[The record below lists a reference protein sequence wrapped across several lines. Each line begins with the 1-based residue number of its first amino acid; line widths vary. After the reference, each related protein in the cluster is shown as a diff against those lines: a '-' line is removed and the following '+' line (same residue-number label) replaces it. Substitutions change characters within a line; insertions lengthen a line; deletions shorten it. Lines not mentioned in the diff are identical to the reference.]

1 VTSLRVCAAAGLL
14 AVAACSA
21 KAQPAASTS
30 SGGFTAAQR
39 TQVVAIMRDA
49 MKRDPS
55 ILRDAIVAVQAD
67 NDRIEAQARH
77 DAMKDHRD
85 VLYGAND
92 PSIGNPRAATTIVE
106 FYDPRC
112 PYCRQ
117 LAPALARYVAKD
129 GNVRLVYK
137 DLPIL
142 GPGSELGSRAL
153 LAAQLQGKYD
163 ALRAAIMASSD
174 DITDAALRAYAA
186 ALGLDWSRMR
196 HDMQSAAVGKH
207 IATNKQLAQ
216 DLGIQGTPALI
227 IGQKIVEG
235 ADMPTIVAAVANSRH
250 DASRDQSKP
259 VAAISKPAP
268 QHAPGT

>member
-1 VTSLRVCAAAGLL
+1 VTSLRVFAAAGLL

-21 KAQPAASTS
+21 KAQPAASS
-30 SGGFTAAQR
+30 AGFTPAQR
-39 TQVVAIMRDA
+39 TQVVAIMREA

-77 DAMKDHRD
+77 DAMKNHRD
-85 VLYGAND
+85 ALYVATD

-117 LAPALARYVAKD
+117 LAPVLARYVAKD
-129 GNVRLVYK
+129 GNVRLIYK

-153 LAAQLQGKYD
+153 LAAQRQGKYD

-174 DITDAALRAYAA
+174 DITDAALRADAA
-186 ALGLDWSRMR
+186 TLGLDWSRMQR
-196 HDMQSAAVGKH
+196 DMQSSAVGTR

-235 ADMPTIVAAVANSRH
+235 ADMPTIEAAVANSRH

-259 VAAISKPAP
+259 VASMSRPAP
-268 QHAPGT
+268 QHTPGT